1 MSVSIDPFTDW
12 RQIILSSSH
21 LAAAHPAAAEIRSPS
36 AMRKDGVCER
46 AAEVSVCVCESQS
59 GCSMWHYSARLSD
72 RIRHL
77 GGRFGRNL
85 PGPSA
90 RQEMG
95 PPCLMPWQP
104 DRKKHKGPTLGASY
118 CICVWWDT
126 YIYIFKYIPCN
137 GTYRHRWERGER
149 ERERER
155 GGEEREREREREER
169 EERGE
174 REREREGEREERER
188 GKRREERERER
199 EREREMGKELN
210 ERITWVT

>member
-1 MSVSIDPFTDW
+1 MSTIEFNGKLPCILKFLRGIKDANKEPLFLRVSVSIDPFTDW

-118 CICVWWDT
+118 CICVWDDGT
-126 YIYIFKYIPCN
+126 YIYIYIYSGAKKYLVSHQLCKFS
-137 GTYRHRWERGER
+137 HLKRWERPVIFIIGIPQLWET
-149 ERERER
+149 
-155 GGEEREREREREER
+155 
-169 EERGE
+169 
-174 REREREGEREERER
+174 
-188 GKRREERERER
+188 K
-199 EREREMGKELN
+199 
-210 ERITWVT
+210 